1 MFPSR
6 QRAGQHIHKRTLGDG
21 LLRYGNRTTPLR
33 GAALINLAGKIP
45 VGPLSDLTGI
55 SNQAAARWADVAGR
69 TWNATPNSELG
80 SPNATEGSDVV
91 QLRSIRR

>member
-1 MFPSR
+1 MFDFHVKFGAR
-6 QRAGQHIHKRTLGDG
+6 GRA
-21 LLRYGNRTTPLR
+21 
-33 GAALINLAGKIP
+33 AS
-45 VGPLSDLTGI
+45 VGTAVSDLTGI